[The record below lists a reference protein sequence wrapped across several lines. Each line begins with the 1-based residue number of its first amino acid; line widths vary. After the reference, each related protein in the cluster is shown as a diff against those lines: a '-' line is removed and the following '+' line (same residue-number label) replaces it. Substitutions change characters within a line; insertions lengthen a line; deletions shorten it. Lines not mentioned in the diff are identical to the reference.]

1 MSLMVSPESLR
12 RFEFFASLDEKV
24 LRELAMVGE
33 TLEIPAQQ
41 VMFSEGEVA
50 NGLYILQRGSVVI
63 LVSAGGPSMREF
75 GILKL
80 TRGEIFGWSSL
91 VEPYRYHLSARTMT
105 PCQLVR
111 FDGTAVCE
119 IMTHHP
125 HFGYIMMT
133 RVAQIIGERLVNLRR
148 QLVSLVEG
156 ERFELL
162 VGKDPYYL
170 FEGGRSVPLE
180 G

>member
-1 MSLMVSPESLR
+1 
-12 RFEFFASLDEKV
+12 
-24 LRELAMVGE
+24 
-33 TLEIPAQQ
+33 
-41 VMFSEGEVA
+41 
-50 NGLYILQRGSVVI
+50 
-63 LVSAGGPSMREF
+63 
-75 GILKL
+75 
-80 TRGEIFGWSSL
+80 
-91 VEPYRYHLSARTMT
+91 
-105 PCQLVR
+105 
-111 FDGTAVCE
+111 
-119 IMTHHP
+119 
-125 HFGYIMMT
+125 MMT